1 MANTPTDRK
10 GAMTTTLYRRKQVPP
25 PSLPHRATAVL
36 DGKDI
41 ERDALIAVDN
51 EPGLWKFRYVYEPDG
66 AIVVFGGLPGR
77 EHVRSFRPD
86 RCHPAKTRKPRK
98 QMTEEQREAA
108 AIRMAHARRFLERK
122 EG

>member
-1 MANTPTDRK
+1 
-10 GAMTTTLYRRKQVPP
+10 MTTTTYRRKQIPP
-25 PSLPHRATAVL
+25 PNLPHRATA
-36 DGKDI
+36 
-41 ERDALIAVDN
+41 

-77 EHVRSFRPD
+77 EHIRSFRPH

-108 AIRMAHARRFLERK
+108 AIRMAHARRFLDRK
-122 EG
+122 EV